1 MRFLSRKRKG
11 STGLV
16 LISITA
22 VLGLSLSILFSFST
36 ATFSSSTITSMA
48 RVEAHKILADQ
59 KVPGSATN
67 DAHCTRFLNKLV
79 NNGIIGSMSDIVS
92 GACSWV
98 VQQEGTLANGDPK
111 MVATI
116 YLPTISVHGNQVSF
130 QPVKA
135 YRE

>member
-1 MRFLSRKRKG
+1 MRFLNRKRKG

-16 LISITA
+16 MISITA
-22 VLGLSLSILFSFST
+22 VLGFALSILFAFST
-36 ATFSSSTITSMA
+36 ATFSSSTIHSMA

-67 DAHCTRFLNKLV
+67 DAHCERFLNSLV
-79 NNGIIGSMSDIVS
+79 SNQIIGSRSDVLGNCRWI
-92 GACSWV
+92 
-98 VQQEGTLANGDPK
+98 VQQEGTLADGRPK

-116 YLPTISVHGNQVSF
+116 YLPPILVHGNQVNF
-130 QPVKA
+130 HPVKA